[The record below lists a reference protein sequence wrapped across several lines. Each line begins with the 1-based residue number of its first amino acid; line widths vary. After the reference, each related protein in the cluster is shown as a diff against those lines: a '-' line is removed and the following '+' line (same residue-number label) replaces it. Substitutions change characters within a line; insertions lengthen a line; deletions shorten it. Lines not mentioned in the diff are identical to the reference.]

1 MSLTLLDDRVEWVNH
16 SVPSIPN
23 GLKQQISLSAGPLLK
38 IKLQTS
44 SLSAY
49 LMSCMIP
56 LEDIIT
62 ARTGMWTAHDKCIAK
77 TDKTFT
83 IFTLE
88 KKPNNVWWYVKGGR

>member
-1 MSLTLLDDRVEWVNH
+1 MDDRLEWVNH

-23 GLKQQISLSAGPLLK
+23 GLKQQIGLSAGPLLK

-44 SLSAY
+44 SLSSY

-56 LEDIIT
+56 LEDILT
-62 ARTGMWTAHDKCIAK
+62 AKTGMWTTHDKCLAK
-77 TDKTFT
+77 TDKIFT

-88 KKPNNVWWYVKGGR
+88 KKPNNVWWYV